1 MRGDERPEPPLVDD
15 ERSTLTGF
23 LDYQRA
29 TLEWKCSDLRAEQLA
44 RRASPPSSLS
54 LLGIVRH
61 LADVERSWFDRVN
74 SGGAR
79 RPSLFSSE
87 DQPDGDFDG
96 ARPDDAVVREAF
108 AAWRAA
114 IDESDTVLTSK
125 ELDDTFEHPRAGRI
139 SVRWVLVHMI
149 EEYARHNGHADFLRE
164 AIDGSTGE

>member
-74 SGGAR
+74 SGGDR

-87 DQPDGDFDG
+87 QEPDGDFDG
-96 ARPDDAVVREAF
+96 ARADDSLVEEAF

-114 IDESDTVLTSK
+114 IGEAEAVVASK
-125 ELDDTFEHPRAGRI
+125 ELDDTFDHPRAGTI